1 MPLPVPDMFTGIVSD
16 IGRVRST
23 ANGGARIEVETPS
36 QSGFAEGGSVA
47 CSGVCLTVTEHG
59 AGWFAADVSAETL
72 GCTTVAMWAE
82 GTAVNIE
89 RPLKVG
95 DELGGHMV
103 LGHVDGVGAI
113 SARSLD
119 GGSVRLAVEAPAD
132 IMRFIAAKGSV
143 ALDGISLTVNQAD
156 AVRFDVNIIPQ
167 TQHATTLGKA
177 EVGSQVNLEIDP
189 IARYA
194 AKMAGTGTS

>member
-1 MPLPVPDMFTGIVSD
+1 MFTGIISN
-16 IGRVRST
+16 IGKVRST
-23 ANGGARIEVETPS
+23 ANGGARIEIETPA
-36 QSGFAEGGSVA
+36 QLGFTGGASVA

-72 GCTTVAMWAE
+72 GCTTVATWAE

-89 RPLKVG
+89 RPLKAG
-95 DELGGHMV
+95 DEFGGHMV

-113 SARSLD
+113 SARSLPGD
-119 GGSVRLAVEAPAD
+119 SIRLTIEAPAD

-156 AVRFDVNIIPQ
+156 AVRFGVNIIPQ
-167 TQHATTLGKA
+167 TQHATTLGAA
-177 EVGSQVNLEIDP
+177 EVGNQVNLEIDP

-194 AKMAGTGTS
+194 AKMAETGTS

>member
-1 MPLPVPDMFTGIVSD
+1 MFTGIISD

-23 ANGGARIEVETPS
+23 ANGGARIEIEAPS
-36 QSGFAEGGSVA
+36 RSGFSEGASVA

-72 GCTTVAMWAE
+72 GCTTVATWAE

-89 RPLKVG
+89 RPLKAG
-95 DELGGHMV
+95 DEMGGHMV
-103 LGHVDGVGAI
+103 LGHIDGVGAI

-119 GGSVRLAVEAPAD
+119 GDSVGLTIEAPAG

-143 ALDGISLTVNQAD
+143 ALDGISLTVTQAD
-156 AVRFDVNIIPQ
+156 AVRFGVNIIPL
-167 TQHATTLGKA
+167 TQQATTLGKA
-177 EVGSQVNLEIDP
+177 EVGNQVNLEIDP

-194 AKMAGTGTS
+194 AKMAGTGAS